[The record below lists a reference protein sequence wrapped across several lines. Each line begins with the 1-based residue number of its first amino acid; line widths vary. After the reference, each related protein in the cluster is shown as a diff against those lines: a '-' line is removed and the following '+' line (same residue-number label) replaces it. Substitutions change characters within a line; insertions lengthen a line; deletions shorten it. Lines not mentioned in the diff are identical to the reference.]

1 MMKRCTSSSV
11 GSGLSTV
18 ATSVGS
24 NDMPEGGRGYRFD
37 LAYRSCV

>member
-24 NDMPEGGRGYRFD
+24 NDMPEGGRERVREQRYSR
-37 LAYRSCV
+37 